1 MARSLQG
8 TYRNDQKLLGLRSA
22 AARPQPAAL
31 RQLTPEPVSLAAIL
45 KRGVLRVGVRADG
58 LPWAYRNARDELV
71 GYDIDLVE
79 GLVRSLG
86 VRLEVREAGLDA
98 LESWLD
104 SGRIDLAVGGIQT
117 SPQRAVRHQLSQG
130 YQRVHLVS
138 RPLVVAVSDP
148 QLLTGGLRDQLR
160 SELVGPSGQISLQL
174 LPLADKRQFFSAAG
188 QARFDGLLISAEAG
202 SSWAVLHPRTSLI
215 APFADRLAGE
225 LVWAIA
231 GDDVALRRY
240 INAWLA
246 REQARGQMEAL
257 FSHWVRIEG

>member
-1 MARSLQG
+1 M
-8 TYRNDQKLLGLRSA
+8 
-22 AARPQPAAL
+22 
-31 RQLTPEPVSLAAIL
+31 
-45 KRGVLRVGVRADG
+45 LRVGVRADG
-58 LPWAYRNARDELV
+58 LPWAYRKARGELV

-86 VRLEVREAGLDA
+86 VRLEVREACLEA

-104 SGRIDLAVGGIQT
+104 SGRIELAVGGIQT

-130 YQRVHLVS
+130 DQRVHLVG
-138 RPLVVAVSDP
+138 RPLVLAVSDP
-148 QLLTGGLRDQLR
+148 QLLTGDLRDQLR
-160 SELVGPSGQISLQL
+160 SELVGPSGQLSLQL

-188 QARFDGLLISAEAG
+188 PACFDGLLISAEAG

-231 GDDVALRRY
+231 GDDVALCRY

-246 REQARGQMEAL
+246 RGQMEAL
-257 FSHWVRIEG
+257 FRHWVRIEG